1 MSTPRAVYLLPLL
14 ISGVLASC
22 CKREL
27 QAQHRSPSGAKVL
40 SIVRVDCHAFDSF
53 QTEIRLG
60 RTADAGEVVARV
72 SSSPVVQVT
81 WVDDSLVQI
90 FVPERYTRSLKKADS
105 DGVHIE
111 FR

>member
-1 MSTPRAVYLLPLL
+1 LL
-14 ISGVLASC
+14 
-22 CKREL
+22 
-27 QAQHRSPSGAKVL
+27 AQHRSPLGTHVL

-60 RTADAGEVVARV
+60 RTEDVGETVASI

-81 WVDDSLVQI
+81 WVDESLVQI
-90 FVPERYTRSLKKADS
+90 FVPETYTRSLKKADLA
-105 DGVHIE
+105 GVHIE

>member
-1 MSTPRAVYLLPLL
+1 MLTSRMVYLLPLL
-14 ISGVLASC
+14 ICFAVALC

-27 QAQHRSPSGAKVL
+27 QAQHRSPSGAHVL
-40 SIVRVDCHAFDSF
+40 SIVRVNCHALDSF

-60 RTADAGEVVARV
+60 RTAAAGEVVASV

-81 WVDDSLVQI
+81 WVGESLVQI
-90 FVPERYTRSLKKADS
+90 FVPERYGRDLKKADS